1 MRRYGLVDI
10 PDEPS
15 DIGAIPVSSDSII
28 SGGIVTWSGTGLV
41 FNVSAC
47 NYYIDGQ
54 NYNSPD
60 ATLTLATADPTND
73 RIDVFAVDIN
83 GDAIVITGTPSANPQ
98 EPQTDPATQ
107 IKLTTVIVGAGATVP
122 SGVTNNMIYD
132 ENVEAWSKSSNS
144 LTVDYVNTTTP
155 YVGTYCI
162 LATTTAASTFKV
174 LTFYK
179 ASTYANK
186 GDYDIFSF
194 AIKLSQTLLNTESIK
209 IIFSNTSLFPN
220 IKVAEYAI
228 TSNNSLGLS
237 FSNTSG
243 YQLIGI
249 PMNNI
254 NFTNNSFNYVQIQFV
269 TSRTGISFRLD
280 RILLQYGINQP
291 TSPTATNSFGNVVS
305 QSGTASATMATD
317 TLTINGSGLATTSVS
332 GKTLTIAVTNP
343 VSGTLNYI
351 SKFTGSGATIGNS
364 LVYDNGTSVAIG
376 TTSPVADTLLQVEGK
391 VQSNVSTSSTSSSIY
406 SIVGNTGVTYAGG
419 STLSSSVVVN
429 AVQGGSSYTFGGNV
443 TIPNSC
449 VTSSVV
455 AVSGISFTSTGT
467 VTQTQAGY
475 VRSIANIFAM
485 WTKGADVSG
494 TVTHMSNLRLV
505 AFYTPYTSTTLTVN
519 NYYGIIIEDA
529 NQFAGVSI
537 SNKWG
542 IYQEGTNDNN
552 YFAGKVLIGSNTV
565 GTESLKVVGSAIISS
580 TVTLSDLAGTGTRM
594 VVADGSGVLS
604 TQAIPGGGGG
614 DIYTTDGTLTSN
626 RTLTLGGFSL
636 TFNGSR
642 TATGAIARGLYLNNT
657 LVASANS
664 DALVGLDINP
674 TFTLG
679 AFSFVKQIALR
690 VQGHTIGTGG
700 LNVATNL
707 ALGFNALE
715 RNTTG
720 SNNVAVG
727 YGALGNLTTAASVI
741 AIGVNAGTSIT
752 TTGANN
758 GIIIG
763 NAANISTNGI
773 AIGYGC
779 KSLANRTISIGNNA
793 GFVSTSTSVNSI
805 FIGYAAGADVTSG
818 SNNVIIGG
826 ADAGRGITTGSNN
839 TIIGC
844 NITGL
849 TSTLSN
855 NIILGDGSGN
865 IRIRAF
871 NTGNVTINSN
881 TDAGY
886 GFDVNSTARIQ
897 NKLSVGTPVA
907 TSAIMEIVS
916 TTQGFLPPKLTT
928 TQRTAVA
935 SPTAGLEI
943 YNTTLNVPSYYNGTA
958 WVDVLSSKLYD
969 GLNIETGFS
978 TGTKI
983 GTDPTQKIGFFN
995 KTPVIQQDTTI
1006 SVGAFTAN
1014 SGTNINTNSTIDGY
1028 TLTQVVRALR
1038 NLGLLA

>member
-60 ATLTLATADPTND
+60 STLTLATADPTND

-162 LATTTAASTFKV
+162 LATTTAAATFKA

-249 PMNNI
+249 PMGNI

-332 GKTLTIAVTNP
+332 GKTLTIGVTNP

-376 TTSPVADTLLQVEGK
+376 TTSPVADTLLQIEGK
-391 VQSNVSTSSTSSSIY
+391 VQSNVSTTSTSSSIY
-406 SIVGNTGVTYAGG
+406 SIVGNTAVTYAGG
-419 STLSSSVVVN
+419 STLSGSVVVN
-429 AVQGGSSYTFGGNV
+429 GVQGSSAYTFGGNV

-455 AVSGISFTSTGT
+455 AVSGISFTSSGT
-467 VTQTQAGY
+467 VTQNQAGY
-475 VRSIANIFAM
+475 IRSIANIFAM

-529 NQFAGVSI
+529 NQFSGISI

-542 IYQEGTNDNN
+542 IYQEGSTDNN
-552 YFAGKVLIGSNTV
+552 YFAGKVLIGTNTV
-565 GTESLKVVGSAIISS
+565 GSQSLSVVGSAIISS
-580 TVTLSDLAGTGTRM
+580 TVTLSNLAGTGTRM

-604 TQAIPGGGGG
+604 TQAIPSGGSMAIGGSITSATAGSVLFAGTSGVLAQDNANFFWDDTNNRLGIGTSSPSFGLDVAFSSRVFQNQNAVTSFTVSNTTAGSGSSAALTVTTDASGGSGQLIKFSTSRPAYKTIVSGDLGLYNTTAG
-614 DIYTTDGTLTSN
+614 DISILND
-626 RTLTLGGFSL
+626 F
-636 TFNGSR
+636 
-642 TATGAIARGLYLNNT
+642 ATGKIKFA
-657 LVASANS
+657 
-664 DALVGLDINP
+664 
-674 TFTLG
+674 
-679 AFSFVKQIALR
+679 
-690 VQGHTIGTGG
+690 TGG
-700 LNVATNL
+700 VSTAQLT
-707 ALGFNALE
+707 
-715 RNTTG
+715 
-720 SNNVAVG
+720 
-727 YGALGNLTTAASVI
+727 LTTAGRLLIGTTTESTYILDVNGTSRFSDN
-741 AIGVNAGTSIT
+741 AIVSKNQNAETSLKITNTTSGTAGTAALYVTSNLSSGDGYFIKYSSASTINDIRQPNDLFIGNGTAGGMAICNFVPTTGHIKFGSGGSTERMRLTASGSLLIGT
-752 TTGANN
+752 TTE
-758 GIIIG
+758 IT
-763 NAANISTNGI
+763 S
-773 AIGYGC
+773 
-779 KSLANRTISIGNNA
+779 SILT
-793 GFVSTSTSVNSI
+793 VTST
-805 FIGYAAGADVTSG
+805 T
-818 SNNVIIGG
+818 
-826 ADAGRGITTGSNN
+826 
-839 TIIGC
+839 
-844 NITGL
+844 
-849 TSTLSN
+849 
-855 NIILGDGSGN
+855 
-865 IRIRAF
+865 
-871 NTGNVTINSN
+871 
-881 TDAGY
+881 
-886 GFDVNSTARIQ
+886 
-897 NKLSVGTPVA
+897 K
-907 TSAIMEIVS
+907 
-916 TTQGFLPPKLTT
+916 GFLPPRLTT

-943 YNTTLNVPSYYNGTA
+943 YNSTLNAPSYYNGTA
-958 WVDVLSSKLYD
+958 WVDVLSSILYD
-969 GLNIETGFS
+969 GLNIETGYVN
-978 TGTKI
+978 GTKI
-983 GTDPTQKIGFFN
+983 GTATTQKIGFFN